1 MHNAMHNAMH
11 YRVNVLEEVRNL
23 ILIVIERRMGGEYVE
38 DHNAPMHNAIYR
50 VGVLED
56 IRNLILAW
64 EENMP
69 RRTMHQRTLPTPP
82 IEDGLWPHVIHIT
95 MIVLQ
100 RHSNTFQYSYTPPI
114 EIDL

>member
-1 MHNAMHNAMH
+1 MH
-11 YRVNVLEEVRNL
+11 YRVDVVGDVRNF

-38 DHNAPMHNAIYR
+38 KHNVSMHNAIYR

-82 IEDGLWPHVIHIT
+82 IEDGLCSPC
-95 MIVLQ
+95 
-100 RHSNTFQYSYTPPI
+100 NTYYNDCIAKTFKYISILLYSS
-114 EIDL
+114 DRD